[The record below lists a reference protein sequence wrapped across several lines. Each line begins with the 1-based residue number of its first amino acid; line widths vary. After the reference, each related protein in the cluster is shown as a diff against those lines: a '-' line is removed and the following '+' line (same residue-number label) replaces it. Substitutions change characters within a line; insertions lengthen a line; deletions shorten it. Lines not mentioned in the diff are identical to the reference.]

1 MCAVLLIQVSLL
13 AEGQSL
19 PLTELSELISKTLSG
34 NSSSGSQG
42 KQAATPA
49 PTGGSPGEAAGGSG
63 SAAGSQEA
71 PAAAA
76 GGSSGAGPSA
86 LVVRNLIQEVAS
98 RKSYGLQDGESC
110 RGYGPNMI
118 SEKKGHATYLTSW
131 HGSVCMICM
140 VCMVNLSR

>member
-1 MCAVLLIQVSLL
+1 MRVVLPLQVSLL

-19 PLTELSELISKTLSG
+19 PLTELAELISKTLSG

-49 PTGGSPGEAAGGSG
+49 PAGDSHGEAAGASG

-71 PAAAA
+71 PAAAAAAAAAA

-98 RKSYGLQDGESC
+98 RKSYGLQDGEPC
-110 RGYGPNMI
+110 RGYR
-118 SEKKGHATYLTSW
+118 ST
-131 HGSVCMICM
+131 
-140 VCMVNLSR
+140 